1 MNKEGGVGLLSS
13 TIDDSLPHSKVMAG
27 RKCESGRT
35 FNILVCL
42 FYLLPPTGMSSPSAE
57 MRMIS
62 ILRVSP
68 IFFFKIEQECK
79 GGRVI
84 IDDLAQSE
92 F

>member
-1 MNKEGGVGLLSS
+1 MYEEGGVGLPSS
-13 TIDDSLPHSKVMAG
+13 TIDDNLPHSKVMAG

-62 ILRVSP
+62 ILRVTP
-68 IFFFKIEQECK
+68 ILFKLNK
-79 GGRVI
+79 NVLGGRAI

>member
-1 MNKEGGVGLLSS
+1 MIV
-13 TIDDSLPHSKVMAG
+13 SLTLKLWLDANVKV
-27 RKCESGRT
+27 ESERT

-68 IFFFKIEQECK
+68 IFFKIEQECK

>member
-1 MNKEGGVGLLSS
+1 MYEEGGVGLPSS
-13 TIDDSLPHSKVMAG
+13 TIDDNLPHSKVMAG

-62 ILRVSP
+62 ILRV
-68 IFFFKIEQECK
+68 FFSKIEQECQ

>member
-1 MNKEGGVGLLSS
+1 MYEEGGVRLPSS
-13 TIDDSLPHSKVMAG
+13 PIDDSLPHSKVMAG

-42 FYLLPPTGMSSPSAE
+42 FYLLPTTGMSSPSAE

-68 IFFFKIEQECK
+68 FFFFKLNK
-79 GGRVI
+79 NVLGGRVI
-84 IDDLAQSE
+84 IDDLGQSE